1 MSMTGDR
8 GGGASVK
15 HAFFALFLIGLA
27 LIYAGAALA
36 NVDGGL
42 SLMLIFVGIWAA
54 IAAIVVGVFTVIARE
69 VLGLP

>member
-1 MSMTGDR
+1 MSMEGDR
-8 GGGASVK
+8 GGGDSVK
-15 HAFFALFLIGLA
+15 HALFVLFLVGLA

-36 NVDGGL
+36 QVDGGL

-54 IAAIVVGVFTVIARE
+54 IAAIAIGVFSFMARE